1 MKNAVFD
8 KMKFIFLTVCCIF
21 CSICF
26 FACENSVSSDVYAP
40 EDGEKLY
47 EIKGKLCVDGSAP
60 KIVEKGGQARS
71 VSAKVP
77 DKIFYSV
84 SAKNAENSEKTYT
97 AEVSSSNFYIKLS
110 KGTWNITAEGF
121 SDAEKT
127 LSVLKGNTAVSVE
140 DENSVKAGISVK
152 MLPKTDGEGN
162 IFLSIEVEDGSGIKS
177 VSAELKKNG
186 ESGSVYSE
194 NLNFSGNSA
203 KIEKKDVSSGVYV
216 LSLKFYSENGGV
228 GELLYTAQ
236 EIVNV
241 FNNLTTDFWQGN
253 SVYFNDGKFIVSKS
267 AVENFKMNT
276 FFVQGE
282 TDRTYSPATSA
293 NDSNAGT
300 FFAPFATVQAAV
312 DKINAIND
320 GSTKYTIFVDG
331 TVVADTIYG
340 DYSENN
346 SSFVNISPAST
357 LNLTI
362 KSLSPEKAVVD
373 AGRSTKN
380 ADTTGW
386 RVFYI
391 GSKANIVFENIT
403 ITGGSLNDAGG
414 GISCDGNLTLKN
426 CVVAENKSN
435 NAGGGIYFWGDGE
448 KSISNTI
455 INRNSAEF
463 GGGIYMQNGTLNLES
478 GAIIGEELDPDNV
491 ENDISKVAKKDDCG
505 NWSTKK
511 ISPSDADYAV
521 GAGIYVESG
530 TVNMED
536 GAYICRNYTDCA
548 GGGILIKS
556 GGIFNMK
563 GGTVGWNYSNY
574 GGGIFCKGKLNV
586 QGKSRICYN
595 KVSSQYAQ
603 GFCGR
608 GGGILVDGNGAAVI
622 SGNTEIFGNL
632 AVKWSSDSDAKNQD
646 ALGAGIYCSGTLTVK
661 GGEIHDNST
670 ESDGA
675 AIGIESGVVTLSDCK
690 IESNEAR
697 RNGGAI
703 FISTVNKT
711 TDAKLTIK
719 ENVSI
724 MSNRTDGNGGAIYA
738 TTNQDPTA
746 AQGKCSYVY
755 IGENGNTE
763 GIVISGNNA
772 NRGGAFYGADMAVF
786 VMNAGEV
793 SENYSFGSDSGD
805 GGGAMFLWGGDSN
818 YSTFTMNGG
827 VISGNRAKYG
837 GRGGAVHIDHGT
849 GGKAAFIMTSGLLED
864 NYACNDYNDPTGS
877 NLGGAIYV
885 KNGGQIKLSGS
896 AVIAVSE
903 ENDNC
908 NDIWL
913 ANGKTITITGAL
925 NPKNNAAAG
934 NPKYTARIT
943 PQNYTLEKTI
953 IQGEGE
959 LVSSSCAKFLVTSDG
974 TDEYKIKYNSSSKT
988 GKLAKP
994 FSDDIVINGKKY
1006 EKTALADVIDTATTI
1021 TGSGNDGVFIGG
1033 RTVTL
1038 SPYSIGKYEVTQE
1051 LYEAVMGKNPSSYSS
1066 SPENGETQE
1075 LRPVEQVNCYHAIVF
1090 CNKLSKKIGLEKCYT
1105 ITSGGSEIDT
1115 DDLTFDAITAAY
1127 SGWTVS
1133 CDLTKNGYRLPTA
1146 AEWEFAARG
1155 GDQNDDAWN
1164 YNYAGS
1170 NTIGDVA
1177 WYNDDGDRATKKTHQ
1192 VGLKKSNSLGLYD
1205 MSGNVFEI
1213 CWDFSSPSKDETVTD
1228 PYGESGLEY
1237 YRLGG
1242 GCMETGVNLYVTTKN
1257 TLSVSDKTLYGDTG
1271 FRLARSGF
1279 PRAN

>member
-1 MKNAVFD
+1 MKNAFFNR
-8 KMKFIFLTVCCIF
+8 MKFVFFASLCIF

-60 KIVEKGGQARS
+60 KIVEKESQSRS

-97 AEVSSSNFYIKLS
+97 AEVSGSNFYIKLS

-152 MLPKTDGEGN
+152 MLPQTDGEGN
-162 IFLSIEVEDGSGIKS
+162 ISLSIEVEDGSGIKS

-186 ESGSVYSE
+186 ENGSVYSE
-194 NLNFSGNSA
+194 DLNFSGNSA

-331 TVVADTIYG
+331 TVAADTSDDFKDDERDKTFIYI
-340 DYSENN
+340 N
-346 SSFVNISPAST
+346 SSNE
-357 LNLTI
+357 LDLTI
-362 KSLSPEKAVVD
+362 KGFSQDSKAVL
-373 AGRSTKN
+373 N
-380 ADTTGW
+380 ANQSDSYGGN
-386 RVFYI
+386 VL
-391 GSKANIVFENIT
+391 SANENVSLT
-403 ITGGSLNDAGG
+403 LENLKITGGKRV
-414 GISCDGNLTLKN
+414 C
-426 CVVAENKSN
+426 E
-435 NAGGGIYFWGDGE
+435 GGGIYA
-448 KSISNTI
+448 K
-455 INRNSAEF
+455 
-463 GGGIYMQNGTLNLES
+463 GGLTLNNCV
-478 GAIIGEELDPDNV
+478 ITN
-491 ENDISKVAKKDDCG
+491 NIS
-505 NWSTKK
+505 
-511 ISPSDADYAV
+511 SD
-521 GAGIYVESG
+521 S
-530 TVNMED
+530 
-536 GAYICRNYTDCA
+536 
-548 GGGILIKS
+548 GGGILFEGTQLIIENSEISENKS
-556 GGIFNMK
+556 EAIYDIG
-563 GGTVGWNYSNY
+563 
-574 GGGIFCKGKLNV
+574 GGGICAFGNIAIK
-586 QGKSRICYN
+586 KSTVFN
-595 KVSSQYAQ
+595 NSVSDDSSV
-603 GFCGR
+603 
-608 GGGILVDGNGAAVI
+608 GGGLY
-622 SGNTEIFGNL
+622 FGHYDEPATVNIQ
-632 AVKWSSDSDAKNQD
+632 DSQ
-646 ALGAGIYCSGTLTVK
+646 IY
-661 GGEIHDNST
+661 DNSAK
-670 ESDGA
+670 DGG
-675 AIGIESGVVTLSDCK
+675 AIGIESGLVTLSNCE
-690 IESNEAR
+690 IY
-697 RNGGAI
+697 RNSAKSKGGAI
-703 FISTVNKT
+703 FIKT
-711 TDAKLTIK
+711 INQTTEAKLIIK
-719 ENVSI
+719 EKVSI
-724 MSNRTDGNGGAIYA
+724 DLNSSKGNGGGIYA
-738 TTNQDPTA
+738 TIDMKNA
-746 AQGKCSYVY
+746 AGKKSHVI

-913 ANGKTITITGAL
+913 ANGKTITITGTL
-925 NPKNNAAAG
+925 TPKNNAAAG

-943 PQNYTLEKTI
+943 PQTYTVGTSI
-953 IQGEGE
+953 IQGEPE

-974 TDEYKIKYNSSSKT
+974 TDEYKIKYNSFSKT

-994 FSDDIVINGKKY
+994 FSDDIVINGKEY

-1051 LYEAVMGKNPSSYSS
+1051 LFEAVMGKNPSSYSS

-1177 WYNDDGDRATKKTHQ
+1177 WYNDDGDRTTKKTHQ

-1228 PYGESGLEY
+1228 PYGESGSEY

-1257 TLSVSDKTLYGDTG
+1257 TLSVSDKTLYGDVG